1 MSIVN
6 KFVTSFFSLV
16 RILSISWK
24 SSRKWTLL
32 STLFMGLEIISG
44 LGVLYLLKQ
53 MVDVVTNVLAEP
65 EAAENVGSVLYYVV
79 LTGLGTLAYVISRSL
94 AGFSRETQGM
104 MVADY
109 VDNIV
114 QKTAISVDLAFYE
127 SPLYHDTLERARQSG
142 SQRPAQVASNL
153 MLLGKNALMLSAII
167 VLLATINWRLLPIIL
182 IAIIPALIARI
193 YFTRILYDWQRRR
206 TQMERRAGYL
216 DWLMTSDIHAKEL
229 RLNQLGDFLRHK
241 YKRIRSDIRE
251 EKLAI
256 SRKRTTVESIVAAIA
271 SVIFFTSLGYLAW
284 NTAQGENSV
293 GDLVLFLLIFQRA
306 QSMGQEL
313 VQQLSK
319 LYEDHLYMG
328 MLFEFMDMQHTVPRS
343 SQPVDIVQSEQTTL
357 ALKNV
362 CFSYPGT
369 HKNVIKNVNLEIKP
383 GQIVALVG
391 ANGSGKTSLIKLM
404 TRLYDPTEGS
414 VSINGVNAQ
423 DCDIDEYRQ
432 LFSVIFQ
439 DYSHYAESVH
449 ENIRFGHIN
458 GTDAEHTVP
467 NAAENAGAAAFIE
480 EMDDKYDTM
489 LTRLFDN
496 GKELSVGQWQKI
508 ALARAFMLKSN
519 IVILDEPTSAMDPVA
534 ESELFE
540 NFRERI
546 NHRSALVIS
555 HRLSTIRLADY
566 IYVMDDGEIK
576 ESGTHESLFEQKGI
590 YHDLFSRQA
599 KYYQHDLS

>member
-1 MSIVN
+1 MTSVN
-6 KFVTSFFSLV
+6 KLFASFSSLM

-32 STLFMGLEIISG
+32 STLFIALEIISG

-65 EAAENVGSVLYYVV
+65 TAADNIGDVLHYVM
-79 LTGLGTLAYVISRSL
+79 LTGLGTLAYVVARAL
-94 AGFSRETQGM
+94 AGFARETQGM
-104 MVADY
+104 LVADY
-109 VDNIV
+109 VDNMV
-114 QKTAISVDLAFYE
+114 QETAISVDLAFYE

-153 MLLGKNALMLSAII
+153 MLLGKNVLMLAAIVVMI
-167 VLLATINWRLLPIIL
+167 ATINWLLLPIIL
-182 IAIIPALIARI
+182 FAIVPALIARI

-229 RLNQLGDFLRHK
+229 RLNQLGNFLRIK
-241 YKRIRSDIRE
+241 YKNIRDEIRG

-256 SRKRTTVESIVAAIA
+256 SRKRTMVESIVAAVA
-271 SVIFFTSLGYLAW
+271 SMIFFTSLGFLAW
-284 NTAQGENSV
+284 NTAQGQNSV
-293 GDLVLFLLIFQRA
+293 GELVLFLLIFQRA
-306 QSMGQEL
+306 QTMGQEL

-328 MLFEFMDMQHTVPRS
+328 MLFEFMDMQHSVPRS
-343 SQPVDIVQSEQTTL
+343 TQPVKIEHTEKVN
-357 ALKNV
+357 LKLENV
-362 CFSYPGT
+362 CFAYPGT
-369 HKNVIKNVNLEIKP
+369 HRNVIKNVNMEIKP

-404 TRLYDPTEGS
+404 TRLYDPTEGHIQ
-414 VSINGVNAQ
+414 VNGIDAQ
-423 DCDIDEYRQ
+423 NCDIDEYRQ

-458 GTDAEHTVP
+458 GSDAERSVP
-467 NAAENAGAAAFIE
+467 WAAENAGAAAFIE
-480 EMDDKYDTM
+480 ELDDKYDTM
-489 LTRLFDN
+489 LTRLFDD

-546 NHRSALVIS
+546 SHRSALVIS

-576 ESGTHESLFEQKGI
+576 EAGTHETLFELGGI

-599 KYYQHDLS
+599 KYYQHDLT

>member
-1 MSIVN
+1 MTSVN
-6 KFVTSFFSLV
+6 KLFASFSSLV

-32 STLFMGLEIISG
+32 STLFIALEIISG

-65 EAAENVGSVLYYVV
+65 TAADNIGDVLHYVI
-79 LTGLGTLAYVISRSL
+79 LTGLGTLAYVVARAL
-94 AGFSRETQGM
+94 AGFARETQGM
-104 MVADY
+104 LVADH
-109 VDNIV
+109 VDNMV
-114 QKTAISVDLAFYE
+114 QETAISVDLAFYE

-153 MLLGKNALMLSAII
+153 MLLGKNVLMLTAIVVMI
-167 VLLATINWRLLPIIL
+167 ATINWLLLPIIL
-182 IAIIPALIARI
+182 FAIVPALIARI

-229 RLNQLGDFLRHK
+229 RLNQLGNFLRIK
-241 YKRIRSDIRE
+241 YKYIRDEIRG

-256 SRKRTTVESIVAAIA
+256 SRKRTMVESIVAAVA
-271 SVIFFTSLGYLAW
+271 SIIFFTSLGYLAW
-284 NTAQGENSV
+284 NTAQGQNSV
-293 GDLVLFLLIFQRA
+293 GELVLFLLIFQRA
-306 QSMGQEL
+306 QTMGQEL

-343 SQPVDIVQSEQTTL
+343 TQPVKIEHSEK
-357 ALKNV
+357 ANLKLENV
-362 CFSYPGT
+362 CFAYPGT
-369 HKNVIKNVNLEIKP
+369 HRNVIKNVNMEIKP

-404 TRLYDPTEGS
+404 TRLYDPTEGHIK
-414 VSINGVNAQ
+414 VNGIDAQ
-423 DCDIDEYRQ
+423 HCDIDEYRQ

-458 GTDAEHTVP
+458 GKDADRSVP
-467 NAAENAGAAAFIE
+467 WAAENSGAAAFIDE
-480 EMDDKYDTM
+480 LENKYDTM
-489 LTRLFDN
+489 LTRLFDD

-546 NHRSALVIS
+546 SHRSALVIS

-576 ESGTHESLFEQKGI
+576 EAGTHETLFELGGI

-599 KYYQHDLS
+599 KYYQHDLT

>member
-1 MSIVN
+1 M
-6 KFVTSFFSLV
+6 
-16 RILSISWK
+16 
-24 SSRKWTLL
+24 
-32 STLFMGLEIISG
+32 
-44 LGVLYLLKQ
+44 
-53 MVDVVTNVLAEP
+53 P
-65 EAAENVGSVLYYVV
+65 E
-79 LTGLGTLAYVISRSL
+79 
-94 AGFSRETQGM
+94 
-104 MVADY
+104 
-109 VDNIV
+109 
-114 QKTAISVDLAFYE
+114 
-127 SPLYHDTLERARQSG
+127 SG

-153 MLLGKNALMLSAII
+153 MLLGKNAIMLTAII
-167 VLLATINWRLLPIIL
+167 VLLATINWHLLPIIL
-182 IAIIPALIARI
+182 IAIVPALIARI
-193 YFTRILYDWQRRR
+193 YFTRLLYYWQRRR

-229 RLNQLGDFLRHK
+229 RLNQLGDYLRHK
-241 YKRIRSDIRE
+241 YKRIRSDIRDE
-251 EKLAI
+251 RLAI

-271 SVIFFTSLGYLAW
+271 SIIFFSSLGYLAW
-284 NTAQGENSV
+284 STAQGENSV

-328 MLFEFMDMQHTVPRS
+328 MLFEFMDMRYTVPRS
-343 SQPVDIVQSEQTTL
+343 EHPVSIVQTEKTTL
-357 ALKNV
+357 KLENV
-362 CFSYPGT
+362 SFAYPGT
-369 HKNVIKNVNLEIKP
+369 NKDVIKNVNMEIKP

-404 TRLYDPTEGS
+404 TRLYDPTQGH
-414 VSINGVNAQ
+414 VDVNGVNAQ

-439 DYSHYAESVH
+439 DYSHYAESIH
-449 ENIRFGHIN
+449 ENIRFGHIH
-458 GTDAEHTVP
+458 GSDAENTVP
-467 NAAENAGAAAFIE
+467 HAAENAGAAAFIE

-496 GKELSVGQWQKI
+496 GKELSIGQWQKI

-546 NHRSALVIS
+546 NHRSALIIS

-576 ESGTHESLFEQKGI
+576 ESGTHETLFEKKGI

-599 KYYQHDLS
+599 KNYQLDIS

>member
-1 MSIVN
+1 
-6 KFVTSFFSLV
+6 
-16 RILSISWK
+16 
-24 SSRKWTLL
+24 
-32 STLFMGLEIISG
+32 
-44 LGVLYLLKQ
+44 
-53 MVDVVTNVLAEP
+53 
-65 EAAENVGSVLYYVV
+65 
-79 LTGLGTLAYVISRSL
+79 
-94 AGFSRETQGM
+94 
-104 MVADY
+104 
-109 VDNIV
+109 
-114 QKTAISVDLAFYE
+114 
-127 SPLYHDTLERARQSG
+127 
-142 SQRPAQVASNL
+142 
-153 MLLGKNALMLSAII
+153 
-167 VLLATINWRLLPIIL
+167 
-182 IAIIPALIARI
+182 
-193 YFTRILYDWQRRR
+193 
-206 TQMERRAGYL
+206 MERRAGYL

-241 YKRIRSDIRE
+241 YKCIRSDIRE

-357 ALKNV
+357 MLKNV
-362 CFSYPGT
+362 CFAYPGT
-369 HKNVIKNVNLEIKP
+369 HKDVIKNVNMEIKP

-458 GTDAEHTVP
+458 GTDAENTVP
-467 NAAENAGAAAFIE
+467 HAAENAGAAAFIE
-480 EMDDKYDTM
+480 EMEDKYDTM

-576 ESGTHESLFEQKGI
+576 ESGTHESLFEMKGI

>member
-1 MSIVN
+1 MAMIN
-6 KFVTSFFSLV
+6 KLFASFLSLM

-24 SSRKWTLL
+24 SSRKWTFL
-32 STLFMGLEIISG
+32 STFFIAIEIISG

-53 MVDVVTNVLAEP
+53 MVDVVTSVLAEP

-79 LTGLGTLAYVISRSL
+79 LTGLGTLAYVISRAL
-94 AGFSRETQGM
+94 AGYSREVQGM

-142 SQRPAQVASNL
+142 SHRPAQVASNL
-153 MLLGKNALMLSAII
+153 MLLGKNAVMLTAIV
-167 VLLATINWRLLPIIL
+167 VLLGTINWRLLPIIL
-182 IAIIPALIARI
+182 FAVIPALIARI

-216 DWLMTSDIHAKEL
+216 DWLMTSNIHAKEL

-241 YKRIRSDIRE
+241 YKGIRDDIRG

-256 SRKRTTVESIVAAIA
+256 SRKRTIVESIVAAAA
-271 SVIFFTSLGYLAW
+271 SIIFFTSLGYLAW
-284 NTAQGENSV
+284 NTAQGNNSV

-306 QSMGQEL
+306 QTMGQEL

-328 MLFEFMDMQHTVPRS
+328 MLFEFMDMRHTVPRS
-343 SQPVDIVQSEQTTL
+343 SQPEKIIPSANVS
-357 ALKNV
+357 LKLENV
-362 CFSYPGT
+362 SFAYPGT
-369 HKNVIKNVNLEIKP
+369 HRDVIKNVNMEIKP

-404 TRLYDPTEGS
+404 TRLYDPTEGG
-414 VSINGVNAQ
+414 VKVNGINAQ

-449 ENIRFGHIN
+449 DNIRFGHIN
-458 GTDAEHTVP
+458 GTDAERTVP
-467 NAAENAGAAAFIE
+467 RAAENAGAATFIE
-480 EMDDKYDTM
+480 EMDNKYDTL

-576 ESGTHESLFEQKGI
+576 ESGTHESLFEKKGI
-590 YHDLFSRQA
+590 YHDIFSRQA

>member
-1 MSIVN
+1 MAIVN
-6 KFVTSFFSLV
+6 KFVMSFASLM

-24 SSRKWTLL
+24 SSHKWTLL
-32 STLFMGLEIISG
+32 STFFIALEIISG
-44 LGVLYLLKQ
+44 LGVLYLLKK
-53 MVDVVTNVLAEP
+53 MVDVVTIVLAEP
-65 EAAENVGSVLYYVV
+65 EAAENVDSVLYYVV
-79 LTGLGTLAYVISRSL
+79 LTGLATLVYVVSRAL

-109 VDNIV
+109 VDNLV
-114 QKTAISVDLAFYE
+114 QETAISVDLAFYE
-127 SPLYHDTLERARQSG
+127 SPLYYDTLERARQSG

-153 MLLGKNALMLSAII
+153 MLLSKNALMLAAIV
-167 VLLATINWRLLPIIL
+167 VLIATINWFLLPIIL
-182 IAIIPALIARI
+182 FAIVPALIARI
-193 YFTRILYDWQRRR
+193 YFTRILYEWQRRR

-229 RLNQLGDFLRHK
+229 RLNQLGKYLRHK
-241 YKRIRSDIRE
+241 YKNIRDDIRG

-256 SRKRTTVESIVAAIA
+256 SRKRTTVESIVAVVA
-271 SVIFFTSLGYLAW
+271 SAIFFTSLGYLAW

-306 QSMGQEL
+306 QTMGQEL

-328 MLFEFMDMQHTVPRS
+328 MLFEFMDMRYTVPRS
-343 SQPVDIVQSEQTTL
+343 SEPVKILQSEQTD
-357 ALKNV
+357 LKLENV
-362 CFSYPGT
+362 SFAYPGT
-369 HKNVIKNVNLEIKP
+369 HKNVIKNVNMEIKP

-414 VSINGVNAQ
+414 VQINGIDAK
-423 DCDIDEYRQ
+423 DCDVDEYRQ

-458 GTDAEHTVP
+458 GKDAVHTVP
-467 NAAENAGAAAFIE
+467 RAAENAGAAAFIE
-480 EMDDKYDTM
+480 ELDDKYDTL

-566 IYVMDDGEIK
+566 IYVMDNGEIK
-576 ESGTHESLFEQKGI
+576 ESGTHESLFEHEGI

-599 KYYQHDLS
+599 KYYQHDLA

>member
-1 MSIVN
+1 MTSVN
-6 KFVTSFFSLV
+6 KLFASFSSLM

-32 STLFMGLEIISG
+32 STLFIALEIISG

-65 EAAENVGSVLYYVV
+65 TAADNIGDVLHYVM
-79 LTGLGTLAYVISRSL
+79 LTGLGTLAYVVARAL
-94 AGFSRETQGM
+94 AGFARETQGM
-104 MVADY
+104 LVADY
-109 VDNIV
+109 VDNMV
-114 QKTAISVDLAFYE
+114 QETAISVDLAFYE

-153 MLLGKNALMLSAII
+153 MLLGKNVLMLAAIVVMI
-167 VLLATINWRLLPIIL
+167 ATINWLLLPIIL
-182 IAIIPALIARI
+182 FAIVPALIARI

-229 RLNQLGDFLRHK
+229 RLNQLGNFLRIK
-241 YKRIRSDIRE
+241 YKNIRDEIRG

-256 SRKRTTVESIVAAIA
+256 SRKRTMVESIVAAVA
-271 SVIFFTSLGYLAW
+271 SMIFFTSLGFLAW
-284 NTAQGENSV
+284 NTAQGQNSV
-293 GDLVLFLLIFQRA
+293 GELVLFLLIFQRA
-306 QSMGQEL
+306 QTMGQEL

-343 SQPVDIVQSEQTTL
+343 THPVKIEHTE
-357 ALKNV
+357 
-362 CFSYPGT
+362 
-369 HKNVIKNVNLEIKP
+369 NVNMEIKP

-404 TRLYDPTEGS
+404 TRLYDPTEGHIQ
-414 VSINGVNAQ
+414 VNGIDAQ
-423 DCDIDEYRQ
+423 NCDIDEYRQ

-458 GTDAEHTVP
+458 GSDAERSVP
-467 NAAENAGAAAFIE
+467 WAAENAGAAAFIE
-480 EMDDKYDTM
+480 ELDDKYDTM
-489 LTRLFDN
+489 LTRLFDD

-508 ALARAFMLKSN
+508 ALATVRHWLS
-519 IVILDEPTSAMDPVA
+519 VI
-534 ESELFE
+534 
-540 NFRERI
+540 
-546 NHRSALVIS
+546 
-555 HRLSTIRLADY
+555 
-566 IYVMDDGEIK
+566 G
-576 ESGTHESLFEQKGI
+576 
-590 YHDLFSRQA
+590 
-599 KYYQHDLS
+599 YQPFA

>member
-1 MSIVN
+1 MGTVN
-6 KFVTSFFSLV
+6 KLFASFFSLM
-16 RILSISWK
+16 RILSISWR

-32 STLFMGLEIISG
+32 STFFMALEIISG

-53 MVDVVTNVLAEP
+53 MVDVVTNVLSEP
-65 EAAENVGSVLYYVV
+65 EAAESIDSVLFYVV
-79 LTGLGTLAYVISRSL
+79 LTGLATLAYVISRAL

-104 MVADY
+104 LVADY

-153 MLLGKNALMLSAII
+153 MLLGKNAIMLTAIV
-167 VLLATINWRLLPIIL
+167 VLLATINWHLLPIIL
-182 IAIIPALIARI
+182 IAIVPALIARI
-193 YFTRILYDWQRRR
+193 YFTRILYYWQRRR

-229 RLNQLGDFLRHK
+229 RLNQLGDYLRRK
-241 YKRIRSDIRE
+241 YKRIRSDIRGE
-251 EKLAI
+251 RLAI

-271 SVIFFTSLGYLAW
+271 SIIFFTSLAYLAW
-284 NTAQGENSV
+284 NTAKGENSV

-313 VQQLSK
+313 VQQLSR

-343 SQPVDIVQSEQTTL
+343 AQPVKIEHSEKVN
-357 ALKNV
+357 LKLENV
-362 CFSYPGT
+362 SFAYPGT
-369 HKNVIKNVNLEIKP
+369 QRDVIKNVNMEIKP

-404 TRLYDPTEGS
+404 TRLYDPTEGH
-414 VSINGVNAQ
+414 VQVNGIDAQ
-423 DCDIDEYRQ
+423 HCDIDEYRQ

-458 GTDAEHTVP
+458 GSDAEHSVP
-467 NAAENAGAAAFIE
+467 WAAENAGAAAFIE
-480 EMDDKYDTM
+480 ELDDKYDTM

-546 NHRSALVIS
+546 SHRSALVIS

-576 ESGTHESLFEQKGI
+576 ESGTHESLFELGGI

-599 KYYQHDLS
+599 KYYQHDLT